1 MYIKI
6 TLRLKIKFKRLF
18 NNYPNNQTIGKASIV
33 VAIHTMARIII
44 GITINIER
52 NEK

>member
-6 TLRLKIKFKRLF
+6 TLRLKKKFKRLF
-18 NNYPNNQTIGKASIV
+18 NNYPNSQTIGKASIV
-33 VAIHTMARIII
+33 AAIHTMARIII

>member
-18 NNYPNNQTIGKASIV
+18 NNYPNSQTIGKASIV

-44 GITINIER
+44 DITINIER